1 MTSKSNITLEIA
13 SALLHEADSR
23 ELEEIEE
30 LVKKEREERRR
41 IGIFPEIL
49 QLLPSHELEIP
60 VERLDVLVGRLV
72 PFLPLR
78 LVHESSH

>member
-30 LVKKEREERRR
+30 LVRKERDERRR
-41 IGIFPEIL
+41 IGI
-49 QLLPSHELEIP
+49 
-60 VERLDVLVGRLV
+60 
-72 PFLPLR
+72 
-78 LVHESSH
+78 